1 MCLCSVIL
9 TNVEHSE
16 EISAWS
22 PIDLIHYWGL
32 VLLEWVDGVWI
43 WELIQGSIHQPVTG
57 RTVQRLHGL
66 CITKIEHSL
75 RDGNTCAFKFVHL
88 YDYMYLAVSILLI
101 PQKTI

>member
-16 EISAWS
+16 EISARS

-43 WELIQGSIHQPVTG
+43 GELIQGSIHQPVTG
-57 RTVQRLHGL
+57 CTVHGLHSL

-88 YDYMYLAVSILLI
+88 YDYMYLAVSILLLI
-101 PQKTI
+101 H

>member
-16 EISAWS
+16 EISARS

-43 WELIQGSIHQPVTG
+43 GKLIQGSIHQPVTG
-57 RTVQRLHGL
+57 RTVQGLHSL
-66 CITKIEHSL
+66 CIRKIEHSL
-75 RDGNTCAFKFVHL
+75 RDGNTCAFKLVHL

-101 PQKTI
+101 H

>member
-43 WELIQGSIHQPVTG
+43 GELIQGSIHQPVTG
-57 RTVQRLHGL
+57 CTVHGLHSL

-75 RDGNTCAFKFVHL
+75 RNGNTCAFKFVHL
-88 YDYMYLAVSILLI
+88 YDYMYLAVCILLI
-101 PQKTI
+101 H